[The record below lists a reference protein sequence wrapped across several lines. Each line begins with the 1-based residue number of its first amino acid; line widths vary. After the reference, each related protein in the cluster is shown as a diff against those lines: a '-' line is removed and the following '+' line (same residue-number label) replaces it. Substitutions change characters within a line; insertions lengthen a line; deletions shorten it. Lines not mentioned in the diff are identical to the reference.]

1 MASSWLYFSSGNKLY
16 IFFTILHFST
26 KQPQHKML
34 PIAQDPPRDDTK
46 DTIEKTQELG
56 LEVKMITGKSFPIT
70 YMCLAFRYHGTI

>member
-1 MASSWLYFSSGNKLY
+1 
-16 IFFTILHFST
+16 
-26 KQPQHKML
+26 ML

-56 LEVKMITGKSFPIT
+56 LEVKMITGKPFPIT